1 MDEKIEEIL
10 NRGTERIIDRE
21 NLKNALLSGNKLRI
35 KLGIDP
41 TGPLIHLGRAT
52 QLWKLK
58 AFQDLGHQIVLIVGD
73 FTAQI
78 GDPSDK
84 PEGRKGKDE
93 KTIKANAK
101 QYLDQFSKV
110 LNLKKVELRHN
121 SEWLKKVDLKKFLEI
136 ANNFSVQQLI
146 HRRNFFERWK
156 SKEPISLSEI
166 CYPLM
171 QGYDSVMIKAD
182 VELGGYDQL
191 FNLKMGRIMQ
201 RLYGQKPQDI
211 ITLKMLDGL
220 DGRKMSTSW
229 GNVVN
234 MLDKPNDMYGKLMSM
249 KDDMIYSYYEL
260 CSQIPSEELPNIK
273 KKLEDS
279 TINPRD
285 IKAELAKHLV
295 ELYNGSKAA
304 EAAQAEFD
312 NIFKNKQNPT
322 EIRKLY
328 CPKKEYN
335 IIDLIVGLEFAS
347 SKSEAKRLIEQGG
360 VRLLRIPKQGSR
372 IDQEAIKDPKANIQ
386 IEEGLVVQ
394 VGKLNFAQLTF
405 KELRP

>member
-1 MDEKIEEIL
+1 MEKIEEIL

-21 NLKNALLSGNKLRI
+21 NLKNALLSGKKLRI

-58 AFQDLGHQIVLIVGD
+58 AFQDLGHQIVLIIGD

-84 PEGRKGKDE
+84 PEGRKGLDE
-93 KTIKANAK
+93 KMIKANAK

-121 SEWLKKVDLKKFLEI
+121 SEWLKKIDLKQFLEI

-201 RLYGQKPQDI
+201 KLYGQKPQDI

-234 MLDKPNDMYGKLMSM
+234 ILDKPNDMYGKLMSM

-260 CSQIPSEELPNIK
+260 CSQIPSEELPNIR

-295 ELYNGSKAA
+295 GLYNGGKAA
-304 EAAQAEFD
+304 EAAQMEFD
-312 NIFKNKQNPT
+312 NVFKNKQNPT

-335 IIDLIVGLEFAS
+335 IVDLIVGLEFAS

-360 VRLLRIPKQGSR
+360 VKVGNQ
-372 IDQEAIKDPKANIQ
+372 AIKDPKDNIQ
-386 IEEGLVVQ
+386 AEEGLIVQ
-394 VGKLNFAQLTF
+394 VGKLNFAQLTL

>member
-84 PEGRKGKDE
+84 PEGRKGLDE
-93 KTIKANAK
+93 KIIKANAK

-156 SKEPISLSEI
+156 NKEPISLSEI

-260 CSQIPSEELPNIK
+260 CSQIPSEELLNIK

-360 VRLLRIPKQGSR
+360 VRVDG
-372 IDQEAIKDPKANIQ
+372 ETIKYTKSIIQ
-386 IEEGLVVQ
+386 VKEGLIVQ
-394 VGKLNFAQLTF
+394 AGRLNFAQLTL

>member
-84 PEGRKGKDE
+84 PEGRKGLDE
-93 KTIKANAK
+93 KIIKANAK

-360 VRLLRIPKQGSR
+360 VRVDGEI
-372 IDQEAIKDPKANIQ
+372 IKDTKSIIQ
-386 IEEGLVVQ
+386 VKEGLIVQ
-394 VGKLNFAQLTF
+394 AGRLNFAQLTL

>member
-84 PEGRKGKDE
+84 PEGRKGLDE
-93 KTIKANAK
+93 KIIKANAK

-156 SKEPISLSEI
+156 NKEPISLSEI

-260 CSQIPSEELPNIK
+260 CSQIPSEELLNIK

-360 VRLLRIPKQGSR
+360 VRVDGEI
-372 IDQEAIKDPKANIQ
+372 IKDTKSIIQ
-386 IEEGLVVQ
+386 VKEGLIVQ
-394 VGKLNFAQLTF
+394 AGRLNFAQLTL

>member
-1 MDEKIEEIL
+1 MKTDSKKIEEIL
-10 NRGTERIIDRE
+10 DRGTERIIDRE
-21 NLKNALLSGNKLRI
+21 NLKNALLSGKKLRI

-52 QLWKLK
+52 QLWKLR
-58 AFQDLGHQIVLIVGD
+58 AFQDLGHQIVLIIGD

-101 QYLDQFSKV
+101 QYLDQFAKV
-110 LNLKKVELRHN
+110 LDLKKVELRNN
-121 SEWLKKVDLKKFLEI
+121 SEWLKKVDFKQFLGI

-156 SKEPISLSEI
+156 NKEPISLAEI

-182 VELGGYDQL
+182 MELGGYDQL

-201 RLYGQKPQDI
+201 KLYNQKPQDI
-211 ITLKMLDGL
+211 MTLKMLDGL

-234 MLDKPNDMYGKLMSM
+234 ILDKPNDMFGKLMSM

-260 CSQIPSEELPNIK
+260 CSQVPIEELAEIK
-273 KKLEDS
+273 RKLEDK

-295 ELYNGSKAA
+295 ELYHGKKEA
-304 EAAQAEFD
+304 ESAQKEFD
-312 NIFKNKQNPT
+312 KVFKDKKNPT
-322 EIRKLY
+322 NIKQY
-328 CPKKEYN
+328 FCPRKEYN
-335 IIDLIVGLEFAS
+335 IIDLLVGLEFAS
-347 SKSEAKRLIEQGG
+347 SKSDAKRLIIQGG
-360 VRLLRIPKQGSR
+360 VRIGDEVVK
-372 IDQEAIKDPKANIQ
+372 DIKNIKV
-386 IEEGLVVQ
+386 EEGLIVQ